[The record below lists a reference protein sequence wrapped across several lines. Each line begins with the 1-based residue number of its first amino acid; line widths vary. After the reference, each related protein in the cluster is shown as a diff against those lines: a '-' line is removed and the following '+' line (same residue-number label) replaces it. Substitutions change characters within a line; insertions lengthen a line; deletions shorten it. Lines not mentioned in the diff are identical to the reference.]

1 MDWIARDAHYERM
14 EAYFKQNYD
23 IVNGYLV
30 PHPIEPYNGD
40 QVNPIPRPIPT
51 QPRQS
56 ATQPAKPERKSPV
69 IGVNL

>member
-14 EAYFKQNYD
+14 EPYFKQHYS
-23 IVNGYLV
+23 IINGYLV

-40 QVNPIPRPIPT
+40 QVINPIRPIPT

-56 ATQPAKPERKSPV
+56 ATQPVKPNTTQG
-69 IGVNL
+69 IGGVSL